1 MPKQQWLSEVD
12 KYHYSMLFISY
23 FNILLM
29 TTILY
34 VTCLS
39 ITLLL

>member
-12 KYHYSMLFISY
+12 KYHYYILFISH
-23 FNILLM
+23 FNVILM
-29 TTILY
+29 MDILY
-34 VTCLS
+34 VSCSL